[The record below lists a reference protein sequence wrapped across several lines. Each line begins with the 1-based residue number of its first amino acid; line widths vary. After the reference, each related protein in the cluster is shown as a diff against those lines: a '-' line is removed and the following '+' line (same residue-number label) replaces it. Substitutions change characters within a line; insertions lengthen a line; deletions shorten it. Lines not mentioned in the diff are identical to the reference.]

1 MVIYFRAP
9 NGCLQYF
16 TGIRNT
22 VTSFNFGDG
31 SGGHVTGG
39 NLMVQDYNA
48 CFRTEQGK
56 KSSHDQIALL
66 YNPKLIDSV
75 TWPFPS

>member
-1 MVIYFRAP
+1 MIVVVLGLIFYHMFIYFRAP

-22 VTSFNFGDG
+22 VTSFNFDG
-31 SGGHVTGG
+31 TGAHATGG

-56 KSSHDQIALL
+56 KSSDDQIIVL
-66 YNPKLIDSV
+66 
-75 TWPFPS
+75 TR